1 MAAQLYDLVGA
12 DDRRFSPYCWRAKM
26 ALAHKGIAFESIPTR
41 FSDKDK
47 LAFSGQ
53 TLVPV
58 LKDGDKVVS
67 DSWAIACYLDD
78 AYPAKPS
85 LFGGA
90 IGRGEAKFINAWTDR
105 ELHLALFGVVAKD
118 IYDHI
123 LPEDKPYFRE
133 TREKRIGMTLENFD
147 AGRDQ
152 RRAGAQKAL
161 DFLRAVLKGQPYFS
175 GDAPAYADY
184 IVFGAFQ
191 WTRGCSAERF
201 VAPGDALY
209 DWRHKMLDLHGGLAR
224 RVNAY
229 PE

>member
-1 MAAQLYDLVGA
+1 
-12 DDRRFSPYCWRAKM
+12 
-26 ALAHKGIAFESIPTR
+26 
-41 FSDKDK
+41 
-47 LAFSGQ
+47 
-53 TLVPV
+53 
-58 LKDGDKVVS
+58 
-67 DSWAIACYLDD
+67 
-78 AYPAKPS
+78 
-85 LFGGA
+85 
-90 IGRGEAKFINAWTDR
+90 
-105 ELHLALFGVVAKD
+105 LALFGVVAKD